1 MKKLEA
7 AIRDAES
14 AKSAEHASQ
23 REQIRINVLLE
34 KLHREH
40 SWQGIQRWEAHFYT
54 KALHE
59 AAADARQSLFELA
72 KEALQEAIY
81 WANKYPNNKD
91 IDRAREKAEKELKN
105 PKTTH
110 ERIDQVK
117 DELISAIR
125 EEEKIHLSEDIRKEL
140 KSLEEA
146 ILVAEKYPESDG
158 IKEALKEAKKVR
170 DAVKEGD
177 VSLETKKEI
186 SEAKDK
192 LIRELAYALAPATDE
207 DVRALRAKLKEA
219 ETYEA
224 KANRAPII
232 KKMLDD
238 AMTNGYAVLGD
249 PSKREVKYNY
259 TEAIKRIDDVI
270 QAIQN
275 LPDLELVK
283 KLEALIEEAET
294 LRANKDLSFV
304 SKAKLYEALSEANYV
319 KADHLSTDEDYI
331 LAYNKLEVAISS
343 VEEANPDLPA
353 TDRDRELLKKAI
365 EAAEEMLKREGLSKK
380 DGEILNAEIAKG
392 EAMLEKEGA
401 TKVEMQRTT
410 EAIYAAV
417 DNAKPANHLP
427 ATQEQIDRL
436 NELLKEANTQ
446 RERPGISFEDLK
458 TLDYAIEK
466 GQQLID
472 HEAPKRAEYDEA
484 IRILEEALE
493 KTAPMNPIEDPSKLA
508 TAEDKY
514 LLEAKM
520 RELSGQRIHVVAS
533 EVERIDRANRDA
545 NTVLLDPRATKSQV
559 KKQIDYL
566 DKMLQSLEKKATPEQ
581 IQEMRDLAKRA
592 AIQLKRLNPVEAKKL
607 NDEYQMMKTLLEGYD
622 AKQLDISEKTA
633 NERIYKLQMAL
644 NDTIKQATDEEKEK
658 LKDKIKELERDKENL
673 SPEDKKELEDLLEK
687 GKELAD
693 DSLAN
698 DIDVEDM
705 MNQLEKW
712 EEKTKLATS
721 KQELKKAIVKA
732 KEAMKNNPKV
742 NKEKLDQAIK
752 YAEQVLAKSDANQAT
767 INDAAQGLEKAMQEF
782 NESVAEKEAADA
794 AKNDLL
800 AKINEAKIKKKERI
814 SQASKDRLTKA
825 IEAGERVYNDHET
838 IESVVRDAI
847 KDLEVAMEQVEPLAS
862 EAQIEALK
870 SKIREANAI
879 LQDKEDV
886 LSPIQYDEL
895 QRAVHHAAAEI
906 QKLETL
912 EKDIVEATNRI
923 DTVIQQLVYLAKD
936 FQFDILE
943 RKINSLQI
951 IRDLYDEFDPAALEL
966 QPVLNKARVVLAK
979 KGLPERASEAE
990 VIGQVTIIDGWLE
1003 KYQGALDKRWKEEKE
1018 LLDRYIK
1025 HIEVHI
1031 LNDKFVWG
1039 NKEQDEPRV
1048 TGAKNEAEKLQKQAE
1063 NDGRD
1068 KVKLEELIKQNE
1080 ELSKIINEVDKM
1092 TKEDYAKLKSLKE
1105 EIEATQSN
1113 LEAQN
1118 RYDDLETIAA
1128 LMRKVNQELGKVVNP
1143 DVEPFEW
1150 KEMDRLKF
1158 RALTKEIEVTLQSLT
1173 LN

>member
-14 AKSAEHASQ
+14 AKSDEHASQ

-693 DSLAN
+693 DLLAN

-721 KQELKKAIVKA
+721 KQELKEAIAKA

-782 NESVAEKEAADA
+782 NESVAEKEAADE
-794 AKNDLL
+794 AKRDLL
-800 AKINEAKIKKKERI
+800 SKINEAEAKKTEQI

-825 IEAGERVYNDHET
+825 IEDGKRVYNDHET

-862 EAQIEALK
+862 EAQSEALK
-870 SKIREANAI
+870 SKMEQANAI
-879 LQDKEDV
+879 LKDKKEV
-886 LSPIQYDEL
+886 LSPMQYEEL

-906 QKLETL
+906 QKLEKL

-936 FQFDILE
+936 SHFDILK

-951 IRDLYDEFDPAALEL
+951 IRDLYEELDPAALEL
-966 QPVLNKARVVLAK
+966 QPVLNEARAVLAK
-979 KGLPERASEAE
+979 KDLPERASEAE
-990 VIGQVTIIDGWLE
+990 VMGQVTIIDEWLE
-1003 KYQGALDKRWKEEKE
+1003 KYKDALDKRWKEEKE
-1018 LLDRYIK
+1018 LLDRYIT
-1025 HIEVHI
+1025 HINDVI
-1031 LNDKFVWG
+1031 LKDDFTWG
-1039 NKEQDEPRV
+1039 NKDQDEQRV
-1048 TGAKNEAEKLQKQAE
+1048 RDAKTEAEKLKARAE
-1063 NDGRD
+1063 GDEKD
-1068 KVKLEELIKQNE
+1068 KVKLDELIEQNE
-1080 ELSKIINEVDKM
+1080 KLSKIINEVDRM
-1092 TKEDYAKLKSLKE
+1092 TKANYDELLSKKNDIEAGYNNAVDNGQYEKAE
-1105 EIEATQSN
+1105 EIRP
-1113 LEAQN
+1113 LL
-1118 RYDDLETIAA
+1118 D
-1128 LMRKVNQELGKVVNP
+1128 KVNAELAKVEDPHANP
-1143 DVEPFEW
+1143 FKWPG
-1150 KEMDRLKF
+1150 MDRLKYQ
-1158 RALTKEIEVTLQSLT
+1158 ALLKEIEEAE